1 MKKNINTY
9 IRAGI
14 GYTIGNIILKGI
26 NFITIPIFTRILS
39 TADYGKY
46 NSFIAYE
53 SILFIIIGLGIHT
66 SIKNAKFDYEDRF
79 NDYLT
84 NCVYLVLIS
93 TAVSLLLINIF
104 KPLFSKLFSLN
115 RFELICLIICSASGA
130 IMNIYTTKVS
140 MELQYKK
147 YLLISFFN
155 SISNITISI
164 FLIYLL
170 SDNYLGRVLGT
181 TISSFLTA
189 AYIIYSLIIKH
200 KANFEYDYIKYGV
213 KISIPIIPHGISQIV
228 LSQFDRVMIQRLIN
242 SSYAGIYSFTYNIA
256 IIFQVIATSINSV
269 WEPWFFEQMNK
280 KNYNEIKR
288 KASIYIE
295 GISFIAAFI
304 ILAAPELM
312 MILAPR
318 NYWPGINIVAI
329 IVLGTYFSSIY
340 TLPAGVEYFHKKT
353 NYIAIGTFS
362 VAILNI
368 ILNSIY
374 IPKYGYVAAAYT
386 TLISYVLY
394 FIFHMIL
401 SYKIMKFWLY
411 DLKIIFI
418 QIMYISI
425 VTLLTTIYCNNFVF
439 RLFFFIINLI
449 LCFLFVKFK
458 LKLFKNSNK

>member
-1 MKKNINTY
+1 
-9 IRAGI
+9 
-14 GYTIGNIILKGI
+14 
-26 NFITIPIFTRILS
+26 
-39 TADYGKY
+39 
-46 NSFIAYE
+46 
-53 SILFIIIGLGIHT
+53 
-66 SIKNAKFDYEDRF
+66 
-79 NDYLT
+79 
-84 NCVYLVLIS
+84 
-93 TAVSLLLINIF
+93 
-104 KPLFSKLFSLN
+104 
-115 RFELICLIICSASGA
+115 
-130 IMNIYTTKVS
+130 
-140 MELQYKK
+140 
-147 YLLISFFN
+147 
-155 SISNITISI
+155 
-164 FLIYLL
+164 
-170 SDNYLGRVLGT
+170 
-181 TISSFLTA
+181 
-189 AYIIYSLIIKH
+189 
-200 KANFEYDYIKYGV
+200 
-213 KISIPIIPHGISQIV
+213 
-228 LSQFDRVMIQRLIN
+228 
-242 SSYAGIYSFTYNIA
+242 
-256 IIFQVIATSINSV
+256 
-269 WEPWFFEQMNK
+269 MNK
-280 KNYNEIKR
+280 KNYNEIQR

-425 VTLLTTIYCNNFVF
+425 VTLLTMIYCNNFVF